1 MAQRVKDPALSLQT
15 RVPSLTPVLPQG
27 QKKKGGGV
35 GELCLVLKKTS
46 WLLCVRQK
54 EGGKRNNYCE
64 ILNKHS
70 TRERD
75 YLYPESEFV
84 KN

>member
-15 RVPSLTPVLPQG
+15 HVPSLTPVLPQG
-27 QKKKGGGV
+27 QKKRVGV

-46 WLLCVRQK
+46 GFLCVRQK

-70 TRERD
+70 TLERD